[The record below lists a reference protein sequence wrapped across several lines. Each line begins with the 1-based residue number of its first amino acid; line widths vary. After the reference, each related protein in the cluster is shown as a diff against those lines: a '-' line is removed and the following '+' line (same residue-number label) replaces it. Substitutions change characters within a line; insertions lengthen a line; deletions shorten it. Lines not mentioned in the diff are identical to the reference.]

1 MDKKYTI
8 GLDLGTSA
16 VKAVLFDGENVVAS
30 AGGKFEYKTC
40 ALNDGAK
47 YTGFDADEFAS
58 VVFGVIKTLSDAAG
72 GNIYGL
78 AFASA
83 SGNTLLCDKGGKP
96 LICAYSWTNAPFTE
110 EVRKI
115 FSASDCARIS
125 SESGWQFSD
134 TFPIAHLSHIKAHSP
149 EILEKADVITM
160 TTEYLL
166 YKLTGKWESDYSTST
181 PFYLVNQEK
190 RAYNGWILEKLG
202 IEERKL
208 PVLKNTGDFIG
219 VTDGKNE
226 RITGLKAGVK
236 VFLGSF
242 DHPSGARANGIAGK
256 GDLLLSCGTSWVGF
270 FPFDDRKFLTEN
282 GFLCDPYLSESGL
295 WGAMFSFARVSDKI
309 DYLLKKYVSD
319 EENRAHIMDVLAED
333 VPEGGGMLK
342 INPVTDWDKDYGGYD
357 KKYIC
362 RGILGGLAEMVK
374 EKLEELSERGIFF
387 NRIVMAGG
395 PSKSAVQIRILEKTL
410 GIKVSVKY
418 GVNSGAVGA
427 AILARG
433 RE

>member
-16 VKAVLFDGENVVAS
+16 VKAVLFDGEKVVTSAS
-30 AGGKFEYKTC
+30 GKFEYKAC
-40 ALNDGAK
+40 ALKDGAK
-47 YTGFDADEFAS
+47 YTGFDADQFAS

-72 GNIYGL
+72 GDIYGL

-83 SGNTLLCDKGGKP
+83 SGNTLLCDKSGKP
-96 LICAYSWTNAPFTE
+96 IMCAYSWTNPPFTE
-110 EVRKI
+110 EVEKF
-115 FSASDCARIS
+115 FSPSDCKRIS
-125 SESGWQFSD
+125 SESGWRFSD
-134 TFPIAHLSHIKAHSP
+134 TFPVAHISHLKVHAP
-149 EILEKADVITM
+149 ELLEKADIITM

-166 YKLTGKWESDYSTST
+166 YKLTGRWESDFSTST

-202 IEERKL
+202 ISESKL
-208 PVLKNTGDFIG
+208 PVLKNTGDIIG
-219 VTDGKNE
+219 ITNGDNE
-226 RITGLKAGVK
+226 QSTGLKAGVK

-242 DHPSGARANGIAGK
+242 DHPSGARANGITKK

-295 WGAMFSFARVSDKI
+295 WGAMFSFAQVSDKI
-309 DYLLKKYVSD
+309 DYLLKKYVSTD
-319 EENRAHIMDVLAED
+319 DNRAHVMDMLAEE
-333 VPEGGGMLK
+333 VPEDSGMLK
-342 INPVTDWDKDYGGYD
+342 INPATDWDKDYGGYD

-362 RGILGGLAEMVK
+362 RGILEGLAEMVK
-374 EKLEELSERGIFF
+374 EKLQELSEKGILF
-387 NRIVMAGG
+387 NRIVMSGG
-395 PSKSAVQIRILEKTL
+395 PSKSAIQRSILEKTL

-433 RE
+433 KE